1 LADDTAV
8 LEAQQAQRQG
18 AKRATLDMM
27 RGKKRAT
34 DEFEVVLDPEVGP
47 VSFLFRAIGNKAYD
61 TLLSECPATTEQL
74 ARGESYDQDKFA
86 PKLLAAVCEDPK
98 LSVPEWAE
106 IWKSPDWNRGEVFGI
121 FNRAT
126 MLCLKGLDVGP
137 TAAG

>member
-1 LADDTAV
+1 LAEEAAV
-8 LEAQQAQRQG
+8 LEAQTAQRDG

-27 RGKKRAT
+27 RGKKRAV
-34 DEFEVVLDPEVGP
+34 DEFTVVLDPDEGP
-47 VSFLFRAIGNKAYD
+47 VSFLFRAVGNRRYD

-74 ARGESYDQDKFA
+74 ARGETYDQDKFA
-86 PKLLAAVCEDPK
+86 PKLLAEVSEEPK

-106 IWKSPDWNRGEVFGI
+106 IWKSPDWNRGEVFGL

-126 MLCLKGLDVGP
+126 MLCLRGLDVGP